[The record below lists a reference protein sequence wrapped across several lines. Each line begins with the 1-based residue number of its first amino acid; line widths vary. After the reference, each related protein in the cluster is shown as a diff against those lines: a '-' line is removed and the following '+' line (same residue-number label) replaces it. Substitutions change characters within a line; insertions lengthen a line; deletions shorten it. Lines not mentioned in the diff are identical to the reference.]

1 MRGGKDCAL
10 YTLIPLII
18 PLPAHHGAE
27 GPCSSVLPNQEDG
40 RFTNRVKIRPRGWF
54 RTGIAW
60 VNLRHTLPHHHVPWQ
75 LHHPS
80 CQKARADLKGGS
92 YLFTRSTFPRLPLAC
107 LLHPVSFYLKPRD
120 RRITYALS
128 EGFLASSPCGTCTLP
143 RVLFLTVLGTG
154 WQG

>member
-27 GPCSSVLPNQEDG
+27 GQCSSMLPNQEEDG
-40 RFTNRVKIRPRGWF
+40 RFTNRGKIRPRGCF

-75 LHHPS
+75 LHHPNS
-80 CQKARADLKGGS
+80 RKARADLKGGS

-107 LLHPVSFYLKPRD
+107 LLHRVSFYLKPRD
-120 RRITYALS
+120 RRMTLSSLGGFSSIFPRGTAL
-128 EGFLASSPCGTCTLP
+128 C
-143 RVLFLTVLGTG
+143 LGSCF
-154 WQG
+154 